1 MGGPWR
7 PRSRPRQR
15 GLNTRRPRRPVS
27 LDGVTIVGWTKH
39 SFIDFPGTVA
49 TVLFFSGCNLACP
62 WCHNPGVV
70 RGIHPAVSPGDIL
83 AYIDKRRDVIEGVVL
98 TGGEPTAQA
107 GLPAFA
113 DELRRRKIAVKL
125 DTNGLLPD
133 SIERCAPDYLAL
145 DIKTYPSRYGELGC
159 RFHDA
164 DLRLSRS
171 IAMVKN
177 MGASAE
183 IRITVAPGFIDEQVI
198 TSLIPLLAGVGKVF
212 LQPLKNNVE
221 LLDPAFARKPIVPIE
236 QIREYRDILAPVVGE
251 CVIRGDS
258 P

>member
-1 MGGPWR
+1 
-7 PRSRPRQR
+7 
-15 GLNTRRPRRPVS
+15 VS

-70 RGIHPAVSPGDIL
+70 RGTHPAVLPGDIL
-83 AYIDKRRDVIEGVVL
+83 AHIDKRRDVIEGVVL

-113 DELRRRKIAVKL
+113 GELRRRKVAVKL
-125 DTNGLLPD
+125 DTNGLLPG

-145 DIKTYPSRYGELGC
+145 DIKTHPSRYGELGC

-171 IAMVKN
+171 IAIVKN

-183 IRITVAPGFIDEQVI
+183 IRITVAPGFVDEQVI
-198 TSLIPLLAGVGKVF
+198 TYLTALLDGVGRVF
-212 LQPLKNNVE
+212 LQPLKSNVE
-221 LLDPAFARKPIVPIE
+221 LLDPAFAQKPVVPLDHIKHL
-236 QIREYRDILAPVVGE
+236 RSLLAPHVGS
-251 CVIRGDS
+251 CVIRGHETE
-258 P
+258 

>member
-1 MGGPWR
+1 
-7 PRSRPRQR
+7 
-15 GLNTRRPRRPVS
+15 VS

-98 TGGEPTAQA
+98 TGGEPTAHA

-113 DELRRRKIAVKL
+113 GELRRRKIAVKL
-125 DTNGLLPD
+125 DTNGLLPG
-133 SIERCAPDYLAL
+133 SIEQCAPDYLAL
-145 DIKTYPSRYGELGC
+145 DIKTHPLRYGELGC

-164 DLRLSRS
+164 GPRLSRS
-171 IAMVKN
+171 IDIVKN

-183 IRITVAPGFIDEQVI
+183 IRITVAHGLIDEQVI
-198 TSLIPLLAGVGKVF
+198 ASLIPLLTGAGKVF

-221 LLDPAFARKPIVPIE
+221 LLDPAFSRKPVVSIE
-236 QIREYRDILAPVVGE
+236 EIKLLRSLLAPHVGS
-251 CVIRGDS
+251 CVIRGHETE
-258 P
+258 

>member
-1 MGGPWR
+1 
-7 PRSRPRQR
+7 
-15 GLNTRRPRRPVS
+15 VS
-27 LDGVTIVGWTKH
+27 LDGVAIVGWTKH

-70 RGIHPAVSPGDIL
+70 RGIHPAVSPRDVL
-83 AYIDKRRDVIEGVVL
+83 AYIDKRQGIIEGAVL
-98 TGGEPTAQA
+98 SGGEPTVHA
-107 GLPAFA
+107 GLTVFA
-113 DELRRRKIAVKL
+113 GELRQRKVAIKL

-145 DIKTYPSRYGELGC
+145 DIKTHPSRYGELGC

-164 DLRLSRS
+164 ALRLSRS
-171 IAMVKN
+171 IEIVKT
-177 MGASAE
+177 MGTSAE
-183 IRITVAPGFIDEQVI
+183 VRITIAPGFIDEPVI
-198 TSLIPLLAGVGKVF
+198 TSLTTLLAGVGQVF

-221 LLDPAFARKPIVPIE
+221 LLDPAFARKPSVPIE
-236 QIREYRDILAPVVGE
+236 RIREYRDILAPVVGE

-258 P
+258 R

>member
-1 MGGPWR
+1 
-7 PRSRPRQR
+7 
-15 GLNTRRPRRPVS
+15 VS
-27 LDGVTIVGWTKH
+27 LDGVTIVGWTRH

-83 AYIDKRRDVIEGVVL
+83 AYLDKRQGTIEGAVL
-98 TGGEPTAQA
+98 SGGEPTIHA
-107 GLPAFA
+107 GLPSFA
-113 DELRRRKIAVKL
+113 GELRQRNVAIKL
-125 DTNGLLPD
+125 DTNGLLPGT
-133 SIERCAPDYLAL
+133 IEQCAPDYLAL
-145 DIKTYPSRYGELGC
+145 DIKTHPSRYGELGC

-164 DLRLSRS
+164 AQRLSRS
-171 IAMVKN
+171 IGIVKDR
-177 MGASAE
+177 GASAE
-183 IRITVAPGFIDEQVI
+183 VRITVAPGFIDKQVI
-198 TSLIPLLAGVGKVF
+198 TSLVPLLAGVGQVF
-212 LQPLKNNVE
+212 LQPQRNNVE

-236 QIREYRDILAPVVGE
+236 EIREYRDILAQVVGK

>member
-1 MGGPWR
+1 M
-7 PRSRPRQR
+7 SR
-15 GLNTRRPRRPVS
+15 
-27 LDGVTIVGWTKH
+27 DGVTIVGWTKQ

-70 RGIHPAVSPGDIL
+70 RGIHPAVSLRDII
-83 AYIDKRRDVIEGVVL
+83 AYIDKRHGLIEGVVL
-98 TGGEPTAQA
+98 SGGEPTIHA
-107 GLPAFA
+107 GMPAFA
-113 DELRRRKIAVKL
+113 GELRQRKVAIKL

-133 SIERCAPDYLAL
+133 VIGQCAPDYCAL
-145 DIKTYPSRYGELGC
+145 DIKTLPSRYNEIGC
-159 RFHDA
+159 HLPDA
-164 DLRLSRS
+164 DERLSRS
-171 IAMVKN
+171 IGIVKA

-183 IRITVAPGFIDEQVI
+183 VRITVAPGFIDEPVI

-221 LLDPAFARKPIVPIE
+221 LLDPAFAQKPAVSAE
-236 QIREYRDILAPVVGE
+236 QIRNYRDILAPVVGS
-251 CVIRGDS
+251 CIIRGDS